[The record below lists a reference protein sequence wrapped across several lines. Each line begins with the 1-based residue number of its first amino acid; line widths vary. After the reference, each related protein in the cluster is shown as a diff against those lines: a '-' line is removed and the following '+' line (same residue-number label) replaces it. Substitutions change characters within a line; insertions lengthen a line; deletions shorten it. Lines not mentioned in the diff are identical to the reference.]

1 LGHGIS
7 SLWKEEPRRRKG
19 MNTLLAELWLGDLL
33 WYFLGFSMKQKRG
46 KCYYERTLLGKA
58 LDTFKRADLIVPR
71 KTKE

>member
-1 LGHGIS
+1 
-7 SLWKEEPRRRKG
+7 

-46 KCYYERTLLGKA
+46 KCCYEGTLLGKA